1 MHFVLQYTEYHKY
14 VKNSYSLYAHFF
26 INVFFSKQRVKFA
39 IVAQCT
45 ISTADVTLELAG
57 FYVPN
62 EIAYSS
68 FSSVISAFPECEPMV
83 GYNTMFRHRYSRKRF
98 SPVFAMTLKNN
109 HAPPPPPPNQCCSN
123 ILDTIVHQI
132 RILTA
137 TQHCIRAVRS

>member
-1 MHFVLQYTEYHKY
+1 MHFVLKYTEYHKY

-26 INVFFSKQRVKFA
+26 INVLFSKQRVMFA

-45 ISTADVTLELAG
+45 ISTADVTLQLAG

-68 FSSVISAFPECEPMV
+68 FSSVISPFPECEPMV
-83 GYNTMFRHRYSRKRF
+83 GYNTMFRHRYSRKLF
-98 SPVFAMTLKNN
+98 SPMTLKNN
-109 HAPPPPPPNQCCSN
+109 PPPPPNQCCSN

-137 TQHCIRAVRS
+137 TQHGIRAVRS